1 MAGFDCEDYYV
12 EHCFL
17 VQVPRSV
24 QSSVDVFEVFGH
36 APSSTEASWAPEVSL
51 RAQIA
56 KGKWDAI
63 SGEVR
68 SEFNRRL
75 RGERKKTGSW
85 AQGNNGV
92 QRLLGKELLVLVWA
106 IEQEDVSVEH
116 CEVALR
122 NWLGL
127 KPEERWWL
135 YTMTAASTGLAH
147 QAGMGWRDALRR
159 ALCFGTRQDLFS
171 LATLTSRGRLPPRPN
186 DGHKIVPDAQRRHF
200 EFTALRNIGIAAREA
215 FA

>member
-1 MAGFDCEDYYV
+1 MAGFDCEDYYL

-17 VQVPRSV
+17 VQIPRSV
-24 QSSVDVFEVFGH
+24 QASVDVFEVFGRV
-36 APSSTEASWAPEVSL
+36 PSATETSWAPEVAL

-56 KGKWDAI
+56 KAKWDVV
-63 SGEVR
+63 SGDIR

-75 RGERKKTGSW
+75 KSERKKTGSW

-92 QRLLGKELLVLVWA
+92 QRLLGKELLVLIWA
-106 IEQEDVSVEH
+106 VEQEDVSIEH

-135 YTMTAASTGLAH
+135 YTMTAATTGLAY
-147 QAGMGWRDALRR
+147 QVGLGWRDALRQ
-159 ALCFGTRQDLFS
+159 ALCFGTRKDVVS
-171 LATLTSRGRLPPRPN
+171 LSAVVGKGQLPPRKN
-186 DGHKIVPDAQRRHF
+186 TGMATVPDGERRRF
-200 EFTALRNIGIAAREA
+200 EFQALRSISSRSEAIA
-215 FA
+215 